1 MMTDWNPDIEAAPR
15 DVYVLGYAAHVGMPI
30 VGRVIFPKSKRR
42 YRLDHDAQMLALM
55 RGEEVPPPYKRCY
68 NFKAFSPR
76 IEEYEITHWMPLPEP
91 PH

>member
-1 MMTDWNPDIEAAPR
+1 MIDWSPNIEAAPR
-15 DVYVLGYAAHVGMPI
+15 DVYVLGYAVNVGLPI

-42 YRLDHDAQMLALM
+42 YRRDYMAEMEASISGGDPTPH
-55 RGEEVPPPYKRCY
+55 KRCY

-91 PH
+91 PR